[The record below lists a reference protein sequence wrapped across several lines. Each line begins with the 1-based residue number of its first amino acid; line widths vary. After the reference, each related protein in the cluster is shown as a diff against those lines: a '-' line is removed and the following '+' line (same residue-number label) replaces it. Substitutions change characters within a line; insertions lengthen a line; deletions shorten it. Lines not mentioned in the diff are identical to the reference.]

1 MQTKSFEQWRL
12 FVILIL
18 ASILICLT
26 GCRKHDGY
34 MDTGPVM
41 VDPMLFDQPRYPQ
54 TYDQSFWEGD

>member
-1 MQTKSFEQWRL
+1 M
-12 FVILIL
+12 ILIL

-41 VDPMLFDQPRYPQ
+41 VDPMLFDQHRYPQ